1 MKVFFGMLVIA
12 SLLFCLDAER
22 RPKGP
27 KEKGSGTHE
36 TPITIAFLL
45 DSNAFLNEDAARNS
59 TVGNWLNSVL
69 EKAQQELNKEF
80 QMKIKFNITDIN
92 MTDITDTQKC
102 PYFCARNVINAKHY
116 MDYLKQS
123 YESKVSPDMICVV
136 GE

>member
-12 SLLFCLDAER
+12 SHLFCLDAER
-22 RPKGP
+22 RRNCP
-27 KEKGSGTHE
+27 KEKDSGRHE

-45 DSNAFLNEDAARNS
+45 DSNAFFNEDAARNS

-69 EKAQQELNKEF
+69 EKAQQELNEDF

-102 PYFCARNVINAKHY
+102 DGFCASHVIDAKDY
-116 MDYLKQS
+116 TDYLKQS
-123 YESKVSPDMICVV
+123 YESKVTPDMICVV